1 MSSPLLEAEQ
11 LAKTFDAG
19 RRRAPVHALDGV
31 SLQVEAGTTIALVGE
46 SGSGKTT
53 LGRTIL
59 GLSPPTSG
67 SVRIWGR
74 DVYSGDRDERAAAR
88 KAVQVVFQNPSS
100 SLDPTMKVSQIVCE
114 PIREPRRL
122 RGAEMRER
130 AAELLD
136 AVQLN
141 RDYLQRRPFELS
153 GGEQQRVAIAR
164 AVAADPDLVVL
175 DEPTSSID
183 FAVRRQIL
191 DLLHELQ
198 TSRGLTFF
206 FITHDLVSAQYL
218 AATTAVLYAGRTVEV
233 GPTPEVLTKPRHPYT
248 KVLIESALSTR
259 PGVKP
264 SLARPDLIRAAEH
277 NWSGCAFRQRCPLA
291 ASRCSEVTPELRALA
306 EAHRARCHFAELVR
320 PTELADV
327 G

>member
-11 LAKTFDAG
+11 LSKTFDTG

-31 SLQVEAGTTIALVGE
+31 SLRVEAGTTVALVGE

-59 GLSPPTSG
+59 GLECPTSG
-67 SVRIWGR
+67 SVRIWGH
-74 DVYSGDRDERAAAR
+74 DVYNGDRRERAEAA

-100 SLDPTMKVSQIVCE
+100 SLDPMMKVAQIVCE

-122 RGAEMRER
+122 RGAAMRER

-136 AVQLN
+136 AVQLDL
-141 RDYLQRRPFELS
+141 DYLERRPFELS

-164 AVAADPDLVVL
+164 AIAADPDLVVL

-191 DLLHELQ
+191 RLLDGLQ
-198 TSRGLTFF
+198 MSRGLTFF

-218 AATTAVLYAGRTVEV
+218 AATTAVLYAGRAVEV
-233 GPTPEVLTKPRHPYT
+233 GPTSEVLTNPRHPYT
-248 KVLIESALSTR
+248 KVLIESALSAR

-277 NWSGCAFRQRCPLA
+277 NWRGCAFRQRCPLA
-291 ASRCSEVTPELRALA
+291 DSRCSEETPELRVLA
-306 EAHRARCHFAELVR
+306 DAHEARCHHAERVSPTSFAE
-320 PTELADV
+320 V